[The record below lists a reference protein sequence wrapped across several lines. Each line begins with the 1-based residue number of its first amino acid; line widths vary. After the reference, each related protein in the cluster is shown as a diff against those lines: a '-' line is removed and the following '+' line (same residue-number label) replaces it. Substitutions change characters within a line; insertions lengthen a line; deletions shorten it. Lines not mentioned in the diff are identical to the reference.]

1 MTFLPIVERELRVAA
16 RRAWTY
22 HSRFIAAVVAVVLG
36 VLTLLGAMA
45 RTTFAISGHL
55 LLTVLAVVVF
65 VYTALAGTQL
75 TCDCL
80 SRERREGTLG
90 LLFLTDLQD
99 YDVILGK
106 LVAGTLNAGYGMFA
120 VMPVLAV
127 SLILGGT
134 TSGEFWR
141 VVLVSGNLLF
151 FFAAV
156 GMFASA
162 YTRRESTAPVA
173 AFGLA
178 ALIVLP
184 GPLLSSWLIRHNS
197 SPPQEFGLMISSP
210 LSACSTAFD
219 KPYTAAKLF
228 FWGNFLITQFYG
240 WTLLLL
246 ACRRLR
252 RTWQREA
259 SGLADTVTSDAW
271 RILLHQ
277 FSVPHQALRNKLLR
291 INPFLFRANRSR
303 VKRLTPWLF
312 LLAMAGVWFGVSAV
326 FHVDLFNDT
335 KDLLFAIVIG
345 LAFKLWVAGDGFF
358 CLANDRRTGALE
370 LILTT
375 PLTGPEIVQGQRLA
389 LWRRFTLPGIAV
401 MAVNLAFMA
410 AAIHHGTNIQ
420 YTRSSTGFYLANA
433 IFFMLDMSSLG
444 WIGMRIGMSNRQPYR
459 SVIFWFLGL
468 AFGSTLICY
477 IVAVCCSAPGN
488 SAETALFTT
497 FIIFVPVTFHLMYS
511 SVPQIA
517 LRERF
522 LEIARESDGQIPA
535 ASLAA

>member
-1 MTFLPIVERELRVAA
+1 MSILPIVERELRVAA
-16 RRAWTY
+16 RRTWTY
-22 HSRFIAAVVAVVLG
+22 HARFIFAVVAVLLG
-36 VLTLLGAMA
+36 GLTLVGAGA
-45 RTTFAISGHL
+45 RTAFAVSGHL
-55 LLTVLAVVVF
+55 LLTDLAVLIF
-65 VYTALAGTQL
+65 IYTALAGTQL

-106 LVAGTLNAGYGMFA
+106 LVTGTLNACYGMFA

-127 SLILGGT
+127 SLIIGGA

-151 FFAAV
+151 FFASV

-178 ALIVLP
+178 ALIALGGPVLSA
-184 GPLLSSWLIRHNS
+184 LLTHQNS
-197 SPPQEFGLMISSP
+197 GLLQKVGSIISSP
-210 LSACSTAFD
+210 LYGCFTAFD
-219 KPYTAAKLF
+219 KTYAATAMS
-228 FWGNFLITQFYG
+228 FWANVLITQTYS
-240 WTLLLL
+240 WILLLL
-246 ACRRLR
+246 TCRRLR

-259 SGLADTVTSDAW
+259 SGIADTEITGTW
-271 RILLHQ
+271 RIRLHR
-277 FSVPHQALRNKLLR
+277 FSVPKRSLRNNLLH

-303 VKRLTPWLF
+303 LKRLTLWLF
-312 LLAMAGVWFGVSAV
+312 LLAMAALWFGVSVV
-326 FHVDLFNDT
+326 FGGAMFNDT
-335 KDLLFAIVIG
+335 KDLIFAVAVG

-370 LILTT
+370 LILTS

-389 LWRRFTLPGIAV
+389 LWRRFTLPGVAV
-401 MAVNLAFMA
+401 IAVNLAFMS
-410 AAIHHGTNIQ
+410 AAIHHGTSRE
-420 YTRSSTGFYLANA
+420 YTRSCIGFYLANA
-433 IFFMLDMSSLG
+433 IFFILDMSSLG

-468 AFGSTLICY
+468 SCVSTLVCFV
-477 IVAVCCSAPGN
+477 VAASCSTPGN
-488 SAETALFTT
+488 SAESALFTT
-497 FIIFVPVTFHLMYS
+497 FIIFVPVTFHFMYS